1 MEKQNQHAALHEGP
15 IRIAREVDGALTYL
29 VDVAPEDLPP
39 VRKRDVET
47 AWEAAR
53 SAARARL
60 WGRARGFRFR
70 RTDGAYSDLL
80 LVEPNAA
87 CWADAVDR
95 TVGLHNTYGLSLC
108 LRLLALVD
116 LLARARWADKLYSL
130 EHGAAVLDPALLRLA
145 ATARLTPEAG
155 FDAAEFYARLAA
167 AALDQPA
174 NTARLTGASA

>member
-1 MEKQNQHAALHEGP
+1 METPDQHAVPVEGP

-29 VDVAPEDLPP
+29 IDVAPENLPP

-60 WGRARGFRFR
+60 WGQARGFRFR
-70 RTDGAYSDLL
+70 RPDGAYSDLL

-87 CWADAVDR
+87 CWANAVDR
-95 TVGLHNTYGLSLC
+95 TMGLGNTYGLSLC

-116 LLARARWADKLYSL
+116 LLAHARWADKLYSL
-130 EHGAAVLDPALLRLA
+130 ERGTAVLDPALLRLA
-145 ATARLTPEAG
+145 ATARLTAEAS
-155 FDAAEFYARLAA
+155 FDAAEFYARLAEA
-167 AALDQPA
+167 GLDQPA
-174 NTARLTGASA
+174 PRARLTGASA